1 VATGQTHTVQRLVE
15 VAFDCVDLNWKDYVT
30 QDPRFMRP
38 AEVDLLIGDP
48 SKAGEVLG
56 WEPQVTFEQLIQ
68 MMVEADVKLLKALHN
83 L

>member
-1 VATGQTHTVQRLVE
+1 VQRLVE

-38 AEVDLLIGDP
+38 AEVELLIGDP
-48 SKAGEVLG
+48 SKAGKILG
-56 WEPQVTFEQLIQ
+56 WEPEVTFEQLIQ
-68 MMVEADVKLLKALHN
+68 MMVEADVKLLKEQHN